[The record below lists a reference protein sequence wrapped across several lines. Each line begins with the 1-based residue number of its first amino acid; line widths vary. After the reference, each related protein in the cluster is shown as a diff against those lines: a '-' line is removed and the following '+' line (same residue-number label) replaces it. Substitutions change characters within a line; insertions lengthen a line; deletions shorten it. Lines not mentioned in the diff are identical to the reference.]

1 MEKLAKAAI
10 GEHDPGKQ
18 QFAEIHRAEI
28 ESINKRRGRNNR
40 SKVRPISVKGGA
52 PVYDTIGLSLSGGGI
67 RSAAFSLGVLQ
78 ALNHQGV
85 LKNVDYLSTV
95 SGGGYIGSSLSATMS
110 ESGGEFVF
118 EQGEQDQSDIAQMLA
133 SEISD
138 TEAVGHIRNYSN
150 YLIPRG
156 FRDVLTGVAIVLR
169 GLVANLGFVLPIV
182 LLLAAITVWSNPDRS
197 SLTCTDFFGYP
208 LCKYLPIESFGL
220 TLLFA
225 LSGLV
230 LFFLWALYRCFL
242 PPHRLAEFQ
251 GDLPFLAAIYLV
263 FVAVVFFCELQPF
276 LIDGMFDIAD
286 RGGFFSFFTGLIKTL
301 AAIATP
307 VAAFVAV
314 FRQQLAA
321 VLKNTSAESNLST
334 KFLAVF
340 GKAAIWVAAL
350 ALPLLIWLGYL
361 YLCYWGIINDKAV
374 PGSQGIHTP
383 EWLLTGATIFSEH
396 VAVWLGKCANSLVFK
411 TLIARPMSLFYLAS
425 GLVLL
430 VICWLLKPNANSL
443 HRLYRDRLSKA
454 FLFDPVKPADDPHVA
469 RNETSPD
476 QKRDFPQLDTMR
488 LSHIAPVFAPYH
500 LINAA
505 LNIQGSDYVNRRG
518 RNADF
523 FLFSPLYVGSFA
535 TGYARTR
542 EMEASVPALDLATA
556 MAISG
561 AAVSSNM
568 GAQSIRPLTPTL
580 ALLNIRLG
588 YWLKNPRYV
597 GSALRGLARV
607 GEMLKTTLH
616 VPGSFLWSEITG
628 RLYESSSDVYL
639 TDGGHIENL
648 GLYELLRRRCRVII
662 AVDVEADS
670 EMHFGAFVTLQRYA
684 RIDLGVRIEMPWD
697 RVSATTVDLMKPR
710 GGEKDSPPTKP
721 AKGPHASIGIID
733 YGGGAK
739 GFLVYLKS
747 SVTGDENDYVRD
759 YRRRYIEFPH
769 ETTGDQFFSE
779 EQFEVYRALGFHVAN
794 GAIGGDDVIEVEG
807 AANPV
812 TFKDTKNATVKAVRE
827 ALL

>member
-1 MEKLAKAAI
+1 MEKLAKASI
-10 GEHDPGKQ
+10 GEQDSGNK
-18 QFAEIHRAEI
+18 QFAEIQRTEI

-40 SKVRPISVKGGA
+40 SKVRQISPKGGV
-52 PVYDTIGLSLSGGGI
+52 PVHDTIGLSLSGGGI
-67 RSAAFSLGVLQ
+67 RSAAFSLGALQ
-78 ALNHQGV
+78 AINHQGL

-110 ESGGEFVF
+110 NSNGEFVF
-118 EQGEQDQSDIAQMLA
+118 EQGENGQSGIAHGLA

-138 TEAVGHIRNYSN
+138 TEAVGHLRNYSN

-169 GLVANLGFVLPIV
+169 GLVANLGFVMPIV
-182 LLLAAITVWSNPDRS
+182 LLSAAITVWSNPNRT

-208 LCKYLPIESFGL
+208 LCKYLPIDSFGL
-220 TLLFA
+220 TLFFA
-225 LSGLV
+225 LVGLV
-230 LFFLWALYRCFL
+230 LFFLWALYRSL
-242 PPHRLAEFQ
+242 LRPQMLAEFRAN
-251 GDLPFLAAIYLV
+251 LPFLAAIYLV
-263 FVAVVFFCELQPF
+263 IIAGVFFCELQPF
-276 LIDGMFDIAD
+276 LIDGMFEIAD

-307 VAAFVAV
+307 IAALVAV
-314 FRQQLAA
+314 FRQQLGAI
-321 VLKNTSAESNLST
+321 LKNTSAESDLST

-340 GKAAIWVAAL
+340 GKTAIWIAAL

-374 PGSQGIHTP
+374 PGSQGVHTP
-383 EWLLTGATIFSEH
+383 EWLLTGATIFSQY
-396 VAVWLGKCANSLVFK
+396 ATVWLGKYANSVVFT
-411 TLIARPMSLFYLAS
+411 TLIARPMSLLYLTS

-430 VICWLLKPNANSL
+430 VISWLLKPNANSL

-454 FLFDPVKPADDPHVA
+454 FLFDPVNPAEGSVG
-469 RNETSPD
+469 RNETSQD
-476 QKRDFPQLDTMR
+476 QKRDFSQLDKMR
-488 LSHIAPVFAPYH
+488 LSNIAPVFAPYH

-505 LNIQGSDYVNRRG
+505 LNIQGSDYANRRG

-597 GSALRGLARV
+597 GRASHGLARI
-607 GEMLKTTLH
+607 GEMLKASLH
-616 VPGSFLWSEITG
+616 IPGSFLWSEITG

-648 GLYELLRRRCRVII
+648 GIYELLRRRCRVIV
-662 AVDVEADS
+662 AVDAEADP
-670 EMHFGAFVTLQRYA
+670 EMHYRAFVTLQRYA

-697 RVSATTVDLMKPR
+697 KVSATTVGLMKSR
-710 GGEKDSPPTKP
+710 SGEKDSPPPKP
-721 AKGPHASIGIID
+721 AKGPHMSIGVID

-739 GFLVYLKS
+739 GFLIYLKS

-759 YRRRYIEFPH
+759 YRRRYNEFPH

-779 EQFEVYRALGFHVAN
+779 EQFEVYRALGFHIAN
-794 GAIGGDDVIEVEG
+794 GALSGDDVVEVEG
-807 AANPV
+807 AGKLV
-812 TFKDTKNATVKAVRE
+812 TFKDTKNATVKAVCE
-827 ALL
+827 ALR